1 MANFIPV
8 KALAGFNFVRAD
20 QVVAI
25 SAIEQTKCT
34 IMMSGGLSVPCSE
47 SAKEVIAKLEAVAA
61 GVAPP
66 APNEE
71 VK

>member
-8 KALAGFNFVRAD
+8 KALSGFNFVRAD
-20 QVVAI
+20 QVIAI
-25 SAIEQTKCT
+25 SAIEPTKCT

-47 SAKEVIAKLEAVAA
+47 AAKEVIAKLEAVEA

-71 VK
+71 IK